1 MLLQTIEIEPALRIV
16 QQRAVVGQDEGGVLA
31 VVEPMQG
38 GDEAPTAV
46 EVVASDTAMPIAME
60 MALAITIGGTTPTVL
75 QATLTA
81 VVAVVVGVE
90 VLAEGEDEV
99 EDVAVLPV
107 AVLPV
112 AAAVVGVQAVL
123 LVIGAVNLDTSPM
136 PVQTIRSV
144 FHFAICYYL
153 FTAMV
158 FTTRRI
164 AIDRLCRKGKEISI
178 LCIQGNIPN
187 PEDP

>member
-1 MLLQTIEIEPALRIV
+1 M
-16 QQRAVVGQDEGGVLA
+16 LA

-99 EDVAVLPV
+99 EDV

>member
-107 AVLPV
+107 A
-112 AAAVVGVQAVL
+112 AAVVGVQAVL

>member
-16 QQRAVVGQDEGGVLA
+16 QQRAAVGQDEGGVLA

-60 MALAITIGGTTPTVL
+60 MALAIMIGGKTPTVL

-99 EDVAVLPV
+99 EDV